1 MEIGDDNHS
10 DIIFNKLN
18 FLSAVDLFKG
28 NYRKRAM
35 PKNENYVTEISI
47 HWIFSYVRTQVDD
60 VNCELWI
67 VNIESSYV
75 VRIASRFILLHTPT
89 ST

>member
-47 HWIFSYVRTQVDD
+47 H
-60 VNCELWI
+60 
-67 VNIESSYV
+67 
-75 VRIASRFILLHTPT
+75 
-89 ST
+89 